1 MLLWHVDPSYAFPPA
16 PILSSCVPA
25 PSPISS
31 ARLQALPPR
40 PSQEPGCW
48 CRKKDK
54 WRKQWKNN
62 EKKHMDNTWKKKR
75 SRIASLADLRLRDLG
90 VLERCLVA
98 AAVGRDGAD
107 GATGSSTGN
116 HANSSLTMLTSLK
129 GQLSAINSKYC
140 VQDNWNHMKGI
151 EKEMQRK
158 YFRKETIFVS
168 RNNHLGFWMFWWW
181 RWRGRRR

>member
-54 WRKQWKNN
+54 WRKQWKTMKKNIWTTR
-62 EKKHMDNTWKKKR
+62 EKKKKKKKISNRLSGGSASTR
-75 SRIASLADLRLRDLG
+75 SRSP
-90 VLERCLVA
+90 
-98 AAVGRDGAD
+98 GAFF
-107 GATGSSTGN
+107 GCCCSTARWSTGCSTGN
-116 HANSSLTMLTSLK
+116 HAKSSLTRLTSLK

-168 RNNHLGFWMFWWW
+168 LNNHIGFWMFRWW